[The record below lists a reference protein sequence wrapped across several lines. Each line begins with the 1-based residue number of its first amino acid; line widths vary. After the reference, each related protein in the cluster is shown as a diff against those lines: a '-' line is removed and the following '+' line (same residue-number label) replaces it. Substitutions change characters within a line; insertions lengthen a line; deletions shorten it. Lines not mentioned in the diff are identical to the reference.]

1 MYVIKMNTDKSL
13 MTTIKSTIYQY
24 ERNADTLVFLIPKF
38 YENDNMADCTLLL
51 RYILPNGEGESE
63 EIEMEPEPYNDNY
76 YKYHLQIDTGITSE
90 VGVVELWLTAIN
102 MEDNVVLKS
111 GTLTIEIE
119 PSKDIQDYLS
129 DEGLNQLDRLEA
141 RVFELESKKADNIMF
156 NSEDSTI
163 QLTAGGTPI
172 GDKIVVSSSNGVGI
186 ANVEIIDDELVITM
200 DNGEVKNLGT
210 VVGKDGAVYVPS
222 VSAQKVITWTIEESA
237 GEIPAPVD
245 LNPSDEWGGV
255 DDSEVVTDYVWES
268 L

>member
-1 MYVIKMNTDKSL
+1 LYVIKMNTDKSL

-38 YENDNMADCTLLL
+38 YENDNMADCMMLL

-76 YKYHLQIDTGITSE
+76 YKYHLPVNTGITAE
-90 VGVVELWLTAIN
+90 VGIIELWLTAIN
-102 MEDNVVLKS
+102 MQDNVVLKS
-111 GTLTIEIE
+111 GTLTIEVE
-119 PSKDIQDYLS
+119 PSKDIQEYLS
-129 DEGLNQLDRLEA
+129 EESLNQLDKLEA
-141 RVFELESKKADNIMF
+141 KVAELELKKADNILF
-156 NSEDSTI
+156 NADDSTI
-163 QLTAGGTPI
+163 QLTANGTPV
-172 GDKIVVSSSNGVGI
+172 GDKVVVSSNSGAGISNI
-186 ANVEIIDDELVITM
+186 EIINNELIVTM
-200 DNGEVKNLGT
+200 DNGDVKNLGN
-210 VVGKDGAVYVPS
+210 VVGKDGAVYVPH